1 MKHVSILQRHIHSL
15 NEGLVSP
22 VQVSQLLYNKRCISE
37 ATLDEMERIDQ
48 SRSLDDKKTTLLT
61 AIQETVSSDYR
72 KLKDIATVLSDV
84 EKTRDIANRIMT
96 EYGKIMNIV
105 LLLLV
110 YEQQRKFL
118 KRTFQL
124 YNRRR

>member
-1 MKHVSILQRHIHSL
+1 M
-15 NEGLVSP
+15 
-22 VQVSQLLYNKRCISE
+22 SQLLYNKRCISE

-48 SRSLDDKKTTLLT
+48 SRSLDDKKITLLT

-84 EKTRDIANRIMT
+84 EETRDIANRIMT
-96 EYGKIMNIV
+96 EYGKTMNIV

-110 YEQQRKFL
+110 YE
-118 KRTFQL
+118 
-124 YNRRR
+124 

>member
-1 MKHVSILQRHIHSL
+1 M
-15 NEGLVSP
+15 
-22 VQVSQLLYNKRCISE
+22 SQLLYSKGCISE

-48 SRSLDDKKTTLLT
+48 SRSLDGKKTTLLT

-72 KLKDIATVLSDV
+72 KLKDITIVLSDV
-84 EKTRDIANRIMT
+84 EETRDIANGIMT

-110 YEQQRKFL
+110 YE
-118 KRTFQL
+118 
-124 YNRRR
+124 